1 MMKYVG
7 LLDQAITI
15 IMNHM
20 SKERHYLLSMIK
32 GVNNVIRKTG
42 KKVNDEPTFKVIHSY
57 DFWIRNYFSSRTNE
71 CCMEVQYDV
80 NEENYIYDA
89 TNDNSFETEKN
100 EIFSIN
106 KKWKKPEMIIELNGC
121 KHGN

>member
-1 MMKYVG
+1 MMFRKVVNRMMKHEG
-7 LLDQAITI
+7 LLDQAITV

-57 DFWIRNYFSSRTNE
+57 DFWIRNYFSPRTNE

-89 TNDNSFETEKN
+89 TNNNSFEMGYGN
-100 EIFSIN
+100 FSVN
-106 KKWKKPEMIIELNGC
+106 KKLVKTKNDD
-121 KHGN
+121 